1 MGNTSSQP
9 QRYTQ
14 GESLETIPSQE
25 PSRVHNHSAIT
36 ESTAT
41 TAPSQAPLPITAL
54 PDNVVLEVLTYLDIP
69 SLISVSATCE
79 RLRSIAYIPK
89 LWKYHYVDLGNRNN
103 LGDQITLQSFA
114 ERRIGTVVLTESDES
129 NLEMVEHNVND
140 LISEDSYWKS
150 NCVESL
156 RIYLREDSTVINQLV
171 RLLKGFSNLRSLVL
185 VVSVNGIKNIWTS
198 EGNLAEA
205 IVGLET
211 LEKLMIFTHGTSI
224 IDDSVWAER
233 KAAGLVFQALSHTTS
248 GSMTRLKDISVGRLG
263 KSYNSIYH
271 HIPSTTVFTPFGL
284 KVPNLERLS
293 IPWGELWIARQMPY
307 LRHLVVSEDTFISA
321 SLMDVVRDINNL
333 ESLVVYYSHQT
344 GRANHDTTLIS
355 SHVKALGLRGHV
367 PIELLKIADTK
378 HNLELLELTEI
389 PFFLSRYVPDLCK
402 AVETLPKLRILILS
416 RGSNH
421 NMPENFHQC
430 I

>member
-14 GESLETIPSQE
+14 GESSETIPSQE

-79 RLRSIAYIPK
+79 RLRSLAYIPK

-150 NCVESL
+150 NCMECL
-156 RIYLREDSTVINQLV
+156 RIYLREDSTVINLLV

-185 VVSVNGIKNIWTS
+185 VVSVNGIKNIWIS

-211 LEKLMIFTHGTSI
+211 LEKLMIFTHGTTI

-233 KAAGLVFQALSHTTS
+233 KAADLV
-248 GSMTRLKDISVGRLG
+248 LKLC
-263 KSYNSIYH
+263 
-271 HIPSTTVFTPFGL
+271 HI
-284 KVPNLERLS
+284 
-293 IPWGELWIARQMPY
+293 Q
-307 LRHLVVSEDTFISA
+307 HQVV
-321 SLMDVVRDINNL
+321 
-333 ESLVVYYSHQT
+333 
-344 GRANHDTTLIS
+344 
-355 SHVKALGLRGHV
+355 
-367 PIELLKIADTK
+367 
-378 HNLELLELTEI
+378 
-389 PFFLSRYVPDLCK
+389 
-402 AVETLPKLRILILS
+402 
-416 RGSNH
+416 
-421 NMPENFHQC
+421 
-430 I
+430 